1 MLSVSVMVGALLVA
15 TMAGVAWARTFTCD
29 PGSTEQNP
37 CEGTRRADTIFGTD
51 GSDYILAKRGND
63 VVRAFGGNDEIH
75 GGDGADTISGR
86 SGNDDLYGEG
96 GEDLIRGGSGN
107 DAIDT
112 VDGEGDQ
119 VWCGAGDDDFALVD
133 DIDQIND
140 DGCERG
146 GFIPT
151 NPPR

>member
-1 MLSVSVMVGALLVA
+1 M
-15 TMAGVAWARTFTCD
+15 
-29 PGSTEQNP
+29 
-37 CEGTRRADTIFGTD
+37 
-51 GSDYILAKRGND
+51 
-63 VVRAFGGNDEIH
+63 VRAFGGNDEVH
-75 GGDGADTISGR
+75 GGDGADTVSGR
-86 SGNDDLYGEG
+86 SGNDDLYGDG

-112 VDGEGDQ
+112 VDGEVDQ

-140 DGCERG
+140 DGCESG

-151 NPPR
+151 NPTR